1 MFADYGQQFT
11 AQFVDG
17 WTPEGWKRR
26 LAELV
31 RSYSGSCIVKGA
43 DSACRD
49 SPKFPPNMRQIEA
62 AVRDLHIQHCRY
74 ENAKRE
80 ALPRFT
86 GGIAGYV
93 EHVLAPNARSENAQK
108 CLKIMQR
115 AVRGYLPMDERADR
129 AADSVARLEDQ
140 VQRAIKDGRVRLRA
154 NLQASRCA
162 HDGCSELGV
171 LSRGVSGSG
180 PWYCR
185 RHIGDDQ

>member
-1 MFADYGQQFT
+1 MFADYGPQFT

-31 RSYSGSCIVKGA
+31 RSYAGASIVKGA
-43 DSACRD
+43 DNACRE

-62 AVRDLHIQHCRY
+62 AVRDMHIQQCRY

-93 EHVLAPNARSENAQK
+93 EHVLAPNAKSEQAQT
-108 CLKIMQR
+108 CLRLMQR
-115 AVRGYLPMDERADR
+115 AVRGGSLTKDERADR
-129 AADSVARLEDQ
+129 AADSAAKLEDQ
-140 VQRAIKDGRVRLRA
+140 VQRAIKDGRVYSRA

-162 HDGCSELGV
+162 HEGCVEPGV
-171 LSRGVSGSG
+171 LSRAVSGSG
-180 PWYCR
+180 PWYCK
-185 RHIGDDQ
+185 RHIGDD